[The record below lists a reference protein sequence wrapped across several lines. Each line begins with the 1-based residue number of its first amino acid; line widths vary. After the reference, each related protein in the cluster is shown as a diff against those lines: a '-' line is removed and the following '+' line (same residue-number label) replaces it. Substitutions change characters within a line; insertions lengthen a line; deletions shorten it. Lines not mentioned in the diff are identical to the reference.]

1 MTQTQANTEKFC
13 QFITE
18 KFESNQLD
26 NDSLVQIIELC
37 GGYLNLETIA
47 AYSKRVGKSY
57 NGVKNFRVVKSIFN
71 VKFVIDNE

>member
-1 MTQTQANTEKFC
+1 
-13 QFITE
+13 
-18 KFESNQLD
+18 
-26 NDSLVQIIELC
+26 
-37 GGYLNLETIA
+37 LNLETIA